1 MVIFTKKKPTNQ
13 VKLYIHQGNV
23 KVVVS
28 GGQNYYAEA
37 YFDFTLQRS

>member
-1 MVIFTKKKPTNQ
+1 MVIFTKKNLTNQ

-28 GGQNYYAEA
+28 GGQKSPPFCKEGVRGG
-37 YFDFTLQRS
+37 F